1 MTDRGQAHTLEA
13 VVGAMILLSSV
24 MFALQVTA
32 VTPLTGSTS
41 NQHIERQQTAMA
53 EGVLAGGAANG
64 SLESTLLYYNATRGQ
79 FHGAS
84 DDGYVNG
91 GPPTDLGRTLNRTFR
106 SRGIAFDVTVYFV
119 RAGGGR
125 DRVNLVDLGTPS
137 DNAAVV
143 SRTVTLFDDDR
154 LRDASGA
161 PTGER
166 VGDTDDYF
174 APDVAPNS
182 SMYNVLDVEVTVW
195 RM

>member
-1 MTDRGQAHTLEA
+1 MSDRGQAHTLEA

-24 MFALQVTA
+24 VFALQVTA

-41 NQHIERQQTAMA
+41 NQHIERQQAAMA
-53 EGVLAGGAANG
+53 EGVLAGAAANG
-64 SLESTLLYYNATRGQ
+64 NLTSTLLYYNATRER

-91 GPPTDLGRTLNRTFR
+91 GPPTDLGRTLDHTFR

-119 RAGGGR
+119 RADGTR
-125 DRVNLVDLGTPS
+125 ERVELVNLGAPS
-137 DNAAVV
+137 DNAAVA

-154 LRDASGA
+154 LRDRDGD

-166 VGDTDDYF
+166 LGDADGYF
-174 APDVAPNS
+174 AADIAPGS
-182 SMYNVLDVEVTVW
+182 PVYNVLDVEVTVW